1 MRTTIIL
8 QLLAVGL
15 GLGFAGGWFGRQA
28 RHHEKH
34 CYVVAGTVTVATDHF
49 RRYQYQDYFGSR
61 YAPPELVCQ

>member
-1 MRTTIIL
+1 VRTTIIL